1 MIWHELKKEFS
12 IKSFG
17 FSFPKAEAFF
27 TSQWKWPPIVFVI
40 YRLVLAFFTV
50 GSLSAFIA
58 KNVFLP
64 HHLMAYMTSWSYI
77 LLALH
82 FNFSAI
88 IVVYRFYRSICLP
101 DERDPEDNDTLKSD
115 SSSSCSPSHIS
126 DHVIN
131 NYNELCHIG
140 DAMNNC
146 ILPGEQNTDHC
157 NDGSID
163 IIQHPNPLRLNS
175 SNSDGLT
182 GSNGCTLPGD
192 HFYTTI
198 NRSHDSKKKLRFAIR
213 QDQTRW
219 YLKISWALFEMISS
233 SAIIVTVLYFTAI
246 YPHMS
251 SRNTFEDIS
260 VHGINSVLVIFEM
273 IVSAYPVRLLH
284 ALYTIVF
291 GLLYIIFTL
300 IYWSQSP
307 LENII
312 YRGMLDWNRPK
323 NAIILTFVLLFLVVP
338 FLQTVFFLLYKC
350 RLRCYRSLYNENYMT

>member
-1 MIWHELKKEFS
+1 MIKLDFQTPLLSSVYFLPFS
-12 IKSFG
+12 LSPA
-17 FSFPKAEAFF
+17 SRVNDVL
-27 TSQWKWPPIVFVI
+27 WKWPPIVFVI
-40 YRLVLAFFTV
+40 YRLLLAFFTV

-58 KNVFLP
+58 KNIFLP

-88 IVVYRFYRSICLP
+88 IVVYRFCRSICLP

-115 SSSSCSPSHIS
+115 SSSSCSPSH
-126 DHVIN
+126 
-131 NYNELCHIG
+131 
-140 DAMNNC
+140 
-146 ILPGEQNTDHC
+146 T
-157 NDGSID
+157 
-163 IIQHPNPLRLNS
+163 
-175 SNSDGLT
+175 
-182 GSNGCTLPGD
+182 
-192 HFYTTI
+192 
-198 NRSHDSKKKLRFAIR
+198 
-213 QDQTRW
+213 
-219 YLKISWALFEMISS
+219 
-233 SAIIVTVLYFTAI
+233 I

-284 ALYTIVF
+284 ALYTIIF

-300 IYWSQSP
+300 IYWSQAP

-323 NAIILTFVLLFLVVP
+323 NALILSFVLLFLVVP
-338 FLQTVFFLLYKC
+338 FLQTFFFLLYKC
-350 RLRCYRSLYNENYMT
+350 RLRCYRSLYNENYTT